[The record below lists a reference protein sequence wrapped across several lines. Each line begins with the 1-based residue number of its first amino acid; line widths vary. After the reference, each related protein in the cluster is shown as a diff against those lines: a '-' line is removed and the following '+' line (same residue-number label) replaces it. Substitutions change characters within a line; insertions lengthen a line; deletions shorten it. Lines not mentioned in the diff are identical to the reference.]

1 MNIIDF
7 ATVQGLHQE
16 RTKLLDKLAVL
27 EAKGFDLT
35 THFNVHFHGTA
46 QSPEIAEI
54 AAQPLRAHYRRL
66 LAETD
71 AKLTGLGV
79 RVDQH
84 DRLAELRPENFVPP
98 PGAPAATG
106 ILSTDHAGDSP
117 EARGEDDPAR
127 QLQGHGPEDGLTCGC
142 TVSGA
147 GAVCG
152 AFTPIP
158 SKVAGRLATRVRSAK
173 ANSRIHGSLSL
184 GPAT

>member
-106 ILSTDHAGDSP
+106 ILSTEEAGD
-117 EARGEDDPAR
+117 
-127 QLQGHGPEDGLTCGC
+127 GPEVLSAVMSLVKKTIDTAGLGRTWEAKDLTTLHEGKTIPLGSYKV
-142 TVSGA
+142 TVQKTG
-147 GAVCG
+147 
-152 AFTPIP
+152 
-158 SKVAGRLATRVRSAK
+158 
-173 ANSRIHGSLSL
+173 
-184 GPAT
+184 